1 MVQGFQ
7 WGRGAHDSSRVSWHA
22 PKSFLGVMNHAPSDI
37 HFSVES
43 DICSAL
49 NVLIQYL
56 VESLS
61 GVIHLVCT
69 YEEGEGDQANAY
81 KCVQGGEGVDP

>member
-1 MVQGFQ
+1 MT
-7 WGRGAHDSSRVSWHA
+7 AHICAGTHPRV
-22 PKSFLGVMNHAPSDI
+22 FLGVMNHAPTDI

-56 VESLS
+56 VESSL
-61 GVIHLVCT
+61 GVIHLVRT
-69 YEEGEGDQANAY
+69 HEEGEGDQANAY
-81 KCVQGGEGVDP
+81 KCIQGGGGLTHEVRTQSKKL